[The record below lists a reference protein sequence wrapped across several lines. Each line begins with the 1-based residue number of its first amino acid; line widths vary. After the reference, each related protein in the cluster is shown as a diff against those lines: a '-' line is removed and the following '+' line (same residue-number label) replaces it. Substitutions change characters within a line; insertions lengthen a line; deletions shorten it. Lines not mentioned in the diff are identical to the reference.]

1 MELLKRQE
9 AKDTFIKC
17 IDCGCIYT
25 DNEITDNMQTMT
37 LHIYV
42 PEEDDP
48 IYKENPLG
56 VKTPRELLL
65 KMYQAYWSV
74 GINYITAD
82 LLKKFDPNIDEQGMS
97 DDEFKTAAN
106 IILDQSRGIFQI
118 KVVRDR
124 NRPSNYDKSA
134 EYTRKWAFEMVTGVY
149 FTTGLI
155 NLMNLV
161 KGE

>member
-1 MELLKRQE
+1 MKLLKRQE
-9 AKDTFIKC
+9 AKDTFLKC

-25 DNEITDNMQTMT
+25 NNKITDNMQTMT
-37 LHIYV
+37 LYIYV

-48 IYKENPLG
+48 VYKENPLG

-65 KMYQAYWSV
+65 KLYQAYWSV
-74 GINYITAD
+74 AINHITAD
-82 LLKKFDPNIDEQGMS
+82 LLKKFDHKINDQDMS

-149 FTTGLI
+149 FTTGLS

>member
-1 MELLKRQE
+1 MELLKKQE

-17 IDCGCIYT
+17 IDCGCIYMN
-25 DNEITDNMQTMT
+25 NEITDNMRTMT

-65 KMYQAYWSV
+65 KLYQAYWSV
-74 GINYITAD
+74 GINHITAD
-82 LLKKFDPNIDEQGMS
+82 LLKKFDPNINEQGMS

-149 FTTGLI
+149 FNTGLS

>member
-37 LHIYV
+37 LYIYV

-48 IYKENPLG
+48 VYKQNPLG

-65 KMYQAYWSV
+65 KLYQAYWSV
-74 GINYITAD
+74 AINHITAD
-82 LLKKFDPNIDEQGMS
+82 LLRRHAPNIKEQDIS
-97 DDEFKTAAN
+97 DDDFATAAN
-106 IILDQSRGIFQI
+106 MILDKSCRMFQI
-118 KVVRDR
+118 KVIRDR
-124 NRPSNYDKSA
+124 NKPFDYEENA

-149 FTTGLI
+149 FNTGLN

>member
-25 DNEITDNMQTMT
+25 NNKITDNMQTMT
-37 LHIYV
+37 LYIYV

-48 IYKENPLG
+48 VYKQNPLG

-65 KMYQAYWSV
+65 KLYQAYWSV
-74 GINYITAD
+74 AINHITAD
-82 LLKKFDPNIDEQGMS
+82 LLKKFDPNINEQDMS
-97 DDEFKTAAN
+97 DDDFATAAN
-106 IILDQSRGIFQI
+106 MILDQSRGMFQI
-118 KVVRDR
+118 KIIRDR
-124 NRPSNYDKSA
+124 NRPFNYDKSA
-134 EYTRKWAFEMVTGVY
+134 EYTRKWAFEMITGVY
-149 FTTGLI
+149 FVSGLS